1 MAAHRPLG
9 RADNGL
15 RRAHP
20 CTRRP
25 TPSMT
30 LADTLLLLLTLQY
43 AFFAAAWLAGVAVL
57 SVPRAAGLHWM
68 AYCLL
73 GALAAGLFLSAEAW
87 PLSLSLPLRNLSLL
101 LAVMVLRRGTA
112 RFASRD
118 PHDLEQGLVFGV
130 AVAALAL
137 VVLRAGL
144 EQVQAVGSEFSRRA
158 GWLLGLPLVVVG
170 LAFLGRAAWAL
181 VALPEPERL
190 YVKEPVP
197 QATMLLGVLLVGST
211 LQQLSL
217 FYLVMLRLVRR
228 VRRLNREDPL
238 TRLPNRAAWEQALQA
253 ARPQLRRQARPT
265 AVLVLD
271 VDQLGALNAQHG
283 PTHGDRA
290 LFEVARRL
298 ELTARA
304 TDLVARLGGGCF
316 GVLLPDTDEAGALE
330 AAERQRL
337 AVAGLNLMGR
347 DARLTLTVSV
357 GLAVLPA
364 SARATD
370 ALTDLQALA
379 QTALRR
385 AKALGGNQ
393 VAQGGLPDAA

>member
-1 MAAHRPLG
+1 
-9 RADNGL
+9 
-15 RRAHP
+15 
-20 CTRRP
+20 
-25 TPSMT
+25 MT

-137 VVLRAGL
+137 VGTDDGGFRMLALTLSAALGWVVLRAGL
-144 EQVQAVGSEFSRRA
+144 EQVQAVGSEVSRRA
-158 GWLLGLPLVVVG
+158 GWWLGLPLVVVG

-253 ARPQLRRQARPT
+253 ERLQLRRQARPT

-364 SARATD
+364 SAQAAD

>member
-87 PLSLSLPLRNLSLL
+87 PVSLSLPLRNLSLL

-137 VVLRAGL
+137 VGTDDGGFRMLA
-144 EQVQAVGSEFSRRA
+144 
-158 GWLLGLPLVVVG
+158 

-253 ARPQLRRQARPT
+253 ERLQLRRQARPT

-316 GVLLPDTDEAGALE
+316 GVLLPDTDEAGAHE

-337 AVAGLNLMGR
+337 AV
-347 DARLTLTVSV
+347 
-357 GLAVLPA
+357 LPA
-364 SARATD
+364 SAQAAD